1 MIVRQATAADRA
13 SICGVHR
20 SSARSLGG
28 GFYTHEE
35 IERWVAAM
43 TPDRY
48 TPHIDEMVVAEE
60 HGAVVGFAWL
70 GAEGAIHA
78 VYVAPG
84 AAGKGVGSALLKR
97 VEEIAA
103 GRGQTRVTLDASLN
117 AVPFYERHGFVAEGA
132 TSFRP
137 APDVEIRTTKMSKRI
152 SGERASGPERRDK
165 PARSRD

>member
-1 MIVRQATAADRA
+1 MIVRQAITADRA

-28 GFYTHEE
+28 GFYTHEQV
-35 IERWVAAM
+35 ERWVSVM

-48 TPHIDEMVVAEE
+48 TPHIDNIVVAEE
-60 HGAVVGFAWL
+60 HGSIVGFAWL
-70 GAEGAIHA
+70 GEDGTIHA

-103 GRGQTRVTLDASLN
+103 ERGHQSVTLEASLN

-132 TSFRP
+132 TSFHP
-137 APDVEIRTTKMSKRI
+137 APDVEIRATKMSKRI
-152 SGERASGPERRDK
+152 
-165 PARSRD
+165 